1 MMQPRPSFSVFCL
14 VLLWRSTAGAA
25 NTTNASDASDAP
37 PIEVEVNGERPSD
50 PTKIGASVTEM
61 SRQKVESLPGG
72 DSQPLS
78 RVLATQPGFVTDT
91 FGFGLHVRGAD
102 GGLLYVVDGVPLLAA
117 PLGQWG
123 ATVGFLPTRMVES
136 LRILTG
142 GFPAEYG
149 SGLGAVVEVNTRRPL
164 EQPTGEAQ
172 LIYGSYGLYDASL
185 NYSQAIGKLSFFAGG
200 NFQTSN
206 RGFDPPSV
214 SPVLHDGMV
223 TGSGFARIDYQV
235 NDRNRLELL
244 SSFNESRYQI
254 PIDPTVLPLSEAPRG
269 AIRGPDAYGN
279 DPPPFVPYDAN
290 PVEVERN
297 FFATASYVHTAN
309 KATLQVA
316 PFVRESYGNL
326 TCDPAGSLGASAD
339 PGANCSDVRRNVF
352 HEGALVS
359 VSGHPN
365 AGHTWKLGVLADF
378 ARSQVN
384 YAAYF
389 RDDSSP
395 LGGPDPTQTLLG
407 RDTTN
412 TLLAGAFAQD
422 TIAIGKWT
430 LFPGLRLDIERAY
443 YEHSD
448 TPPLLLLGP
457 STRLGLSYAVT
468 SSLVV
473 HSFVGYLWQPP
484 STIDA
489 PVAARIL
496 IPALAGQ
503 SLPVDLK
510 AEKDWTAE
518 LGVSNRLSR
527 ELTLGLTGWGRE
539 AIDQLDRVNVGTTN
553 LVASYNFRRGRAAG
567 IEASGSVCVGD
578 ILDGFA
584 NVGLQ
589 MAQGQ
594 GISSAQYLF
603 SPDAIADKRWAMLDH
618 VQTWTANVGFDLH
631 DAERESHLSGLIN
644 YGSGMRTGPDSDKT
658 VPSHVTLDLTLR
670 HRFGIPLHPEVA
682 FDVFNVF
689 NEVYAYRIA
698 TGYGGSAYGPPR
710 RVNVRLVIPFG
721 S

>member
-1 MMQPRPSFSVFCL
+1 MMRLHPSFAVFGF
-14 VLLWRSTAGAA
+14 VVGWQTTAWPAD
-25 NTTNASDASDAP
+25 TTASDDSNAP
-37 PIEVEVNGERPSD
+37 MVEVEVNGERPSD
-50 PTKIGASVTEM
+50 PAKTGASVTEM
-61 SRQKVESLPGG
+61 SRQQVEALPGG

-78 RVLATQPGFVTDT
+78 RVLATQPGFVADT

-102 GGLLYVVDGVPLLAA
+102 GGLLYVVDGIPLLAA

-123 ATVGFLPTRMVES
+123 ATVGFVPTRMVES

-149 SGLGAVVEVNTRRPL
+149 SGLGAVIEINTRRPL
-164 EQPTGEAQ
+164 DQPTGEAQ
-172 LIYGSYGLYDASL
+172 LIYGSYGLYDVSL
-185 NYSQAIGKLSFFAGG
+185 NYSQAIGKLNFFAGG
-200 NFQTSN
+200 DFQTSN

-214 SPVLHDGMV
+214 SPILHDGMIA
-223 TGSGFARIDYQV
+223 GSGFARVDYDV
-235 NDRNRLELL
+235 DERNRLEFL
-244 SSFNESRYQI
+244 SSFNQSRYQI
-254 PIDPTVLPLSEAPRG
+254 PIDPTVLPLSAAPPDT
-269 AIRGPDAYGN
+269 IRGPDAYGN
-279 DPPPFVPYDAN
+279 DPPPFVPYNAN

-297 FFATASYVHTAN
+297 LFATATYVHTGN
-309 KATLQVA
+309 KAMLQVA
-316 PFVRESYGNL
+316 PFIRESYGNL
-326 TCDPAGSLGASAD
+326 TCDPAGSLGSSAD
-339 PGANCSDVRRNVF
+339 PGASCSDVRRDVF

-359 VSGHPN
+359 VTGHPI
-365 AGHTWKLGVLADF
+365 AGHTWKVGALADF

-389 RDDSSP
+389 RNDGSP

-407 RDTTN
+407 RDTTD

-422 TIAIGKWT
+422 KIAIGKWT
-430 LFPGLRLDIERAY
+430 ILPGLRLDIERANY
-443 YEHSD
+443 KHSD
-448 TPPLLLLGP
+448 APPLFLLGP
-457 STRLGLSYAVT
+457 STRLGISYAVT

-473 HSFVGYLWQPP
+473 HAFVGYLWQPP

-496 IPALAGQ
+496 IPSLAGQ

-567 IEASGSVCVGD
+567 IEASGSVRVGD
-578 ILDGFA
+578 LLDGFA

-603 SPDAIADKRWAMLDH
+603 PPEALADNRWVMLDH

-670 HRFGIPLHPEVA
+670 HRFGIPLQPEVA

-689 NEVYAYRIA
+689 NDVYAYRIA
-698 TGYGGSAYGPPR
+698 TGYVGSAYGPPR